1 MMLIMEKE
9 VGNERGNSRA
19 EEFLRL
25 CKRYHPRSKTS
36 RFLRFVENCKI
47 NLKEDKGFLK
57 NVKTFSNAKEYR
69 DVFDNNLSNMARMFL
84 NEMGVGN
91 MKDKSKNEMQPPGFE
106 PGPLAWEASV
116 LPG

>member
-1 MMLIMEKE
+1 MLIMEKE

-69 DVFDNNLSNMARMFL
+69 DVFDDKLSNKAKEFL
-84 NEMGVGN
+84 NELGMFVN
-91 MKDKSKNEMQPPGFE
+91 NINRIYRVRPPGFE
-106 PGPLAWEASV
+106 PGLRVWQTRV